1 MRFCFYFIL
10 GLLPSWLLAEEKDLT
25 IGMELNFPPFEMLD
39 SSGQPTGISVDM
51 AKALGQFLHRQVR
64 VENIPFDGL
73 IPSLKTGKIDL
84 VISSLTVSEDRK
96 NSIDFSDP
104 YLRMGLA
111 LLVKKDSSI
120 QSIADVEKQK
130 MTVAVKKGTTAHV
143 YAIEHLSNAK
153 LLVLNDDATC
163 ALEVAQGK
171 ADCFIYDQI
180 SIYESWKKYN
190 DTTRPI
196 LKPFQQEEWAIGI
209 RKGNDRLREEVNAF
223 IKDFKA
229 NGGLESLCEKYLAEN
244 KKTFQDLGMR
254 F

>member
-1 MRFCFYFIL
+1 
-10 GLLPSWLLAEEKDLT
+10 
-25 IGMELNFPPFEMLD
+25 MELNFPPFEMLD
-39 SSGQPTGISVDM
+39 TNGQPAGISVEM

-73 IPSLKTGKIDL
+73 IPSLKTGKVDL

-104 YLRMGLA
+104 YLHMGLA

-130 MTVAVKKGTTAHV
+130 TTVAVKKGTTAHL
-143 YAIEHLSNAK
+143 YAIEHLKNAK

-180 SIYESWKKYN
+180 SIYESWRKYN

-196 LKPFQQEEWAIGI
+196 LKAFQQEEWAIGV

-229 NGGLESLCEKYLAEN
+229 NGSLENLCEKYLAEN
-244 KKTFQDLGMR
+244 KEAFHDLGMQ